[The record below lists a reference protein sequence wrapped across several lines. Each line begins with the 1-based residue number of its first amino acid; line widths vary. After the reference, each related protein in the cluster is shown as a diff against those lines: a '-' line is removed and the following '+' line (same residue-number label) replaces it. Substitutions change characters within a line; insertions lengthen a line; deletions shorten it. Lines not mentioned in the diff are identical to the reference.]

1 MLGFFFLFE
10 DTTQRYTLMRGFRN
24 FKIFTVGGGVQRLF
38 CLRGGGAI
46 GTGGYEAHFIVIVPR
61 MHL

>member
-10 DTTQRYTLMRGFRN
+10 GTTQRYTLMRGFRN

-38 CLRGGGAI
+38 CLRGGG
-46 GTGGYEAHFIVIVPR
+46 GDRDRGYEAHFIVIVPR